1 MPPVSTSLPHASV
14 RPLGPEE
21 LAAAKPRPRIIDV
34 REPSE
39 FTGELG
45 HIPGAELVPLA
56 TVERA
61 ARDWAG
67 DEPLVV
73 VCRSGARSAKAAAT
87 LVQLG
92 FKCVF
97 NLEGGTQGH
106 VSAGLTV
113 ERG

>member
-1 MPPVSTSLPHASV
+1 MNPVSISLPHASV

-21 LAAAKPRPRIIDV
+21 LAVAKPRPRIIDV
-34 REPSE
+34 RESSE
-39 FTGELG
+39 YTGELG

-61 ARDWAG
+61 ARDWAR

-92 FKCVF
+92 FSSVF
-97 NLEGGTQGH
+97 NLEGGTQAH
-106 VSAGLTV
+106 VSSGLPV
-113 ERG
+113 ER

>member
-1 MPPVSTSLPHASV
+1 MNPLSTSSPSVV

-21 LAAAKPRPRIIDV
+21 LAVARPRPRIIDV
-34 REPSE
+34 RESSE

-56 TVERA
+56 TVEGA
-61 ARDWAG
+61 ARGWAR

-73 VCRSGARSAKAAAT
+73 VCRSGARSARAAAT

-92 FKCVF
+92 FKTVF

-106 VSAGLTV
+106 VSAGLAV
-113 ERG
+113 ERR